1 MTRTGSVVVK
11 FGGELIETPEARAR
25 VAAGIAALAR
35 TRPVLV
41 VHGGGKAI
49 DAELARRGIAPKKA
63 DGLRITDA
71 DTLDTVV
78 AVLAGNANTQLV
90 GALVAAGVRA
100 VGLTGADAAC
110 GRADRALPFQAT
122 SGEMVDLGLVGD
134 PTDADP
140 ALFELLMTNNY
151 VPVVA
156 SIGLATGPQSI
167 TGGPA
172 SPKPQA
178 EAGLLNVNADV
189 MACRI
194 AAALGSSELIIA
206 GTTAGV
212 LDASGGT
219 IPTLD
224 ASAIDALIASGT
236 ANAGMITKL
245 RACREALED
254 GVAAVRIVDGR
265 ASGGDLAAA
274 LGTTLGKIT
283 TPGSI
288 PQERVS

>member
-1 MTRTGSVVVK
+1 
-11 FGGELIETPEARAR
+11 
-25 VAAGIAALAR
+25 
-35 TRPVLV
+35 
-41 VHGGGKAI
+41 
-49 DAELARRGIAPKKA
+49 
-63 DGLRITDA
+63 
-71 DTLDTVV
+71 VV
-78 AVLAGNANTQLV
+78 A
-90 GALVAAGVRA
+90 ALVAAGVRA

-134 PTDADP
+134 PADADP

-156 SIGLATGPQSI
+156 SIGLQLHD
-167 TGGPA
+167 GGPGLDA
-172 SPKPQA
+172 NGG
-178 EAGLLNVNADV
+178 AGFQTRPGELLNVNADV

-212 LDASGGT
+212 LDTSGRT

-274 LGTTLGKIT
+274 SGTTLGKIT

-288 PQERVS
+288 FQERVS